1 MPSSIRLLH
10 SLIFTTV
17 LLVLSLSA
25 AAHEI
30 KPAVVDLNYYGGN
43 TELESNELIVDIVL
57 NLESLIADIGPEHEN
72 TDLSDNADYYQR
84 LRTMDSNSL
93 LMEFEAFK
101 AQFISDI
108 AITSKNGKTITLGLS
123 SIAIPPV
130 GDIKI
135 SRDSKVTLKSVLP
148 VNTTALKWQ
157 SKKLFGEVIVR
168 GNSDLIETG
177 YAALLSPGQ
186 ESDLIEFTAESKIS
200 KWRILRNYI
209 VVGFE
214 HILPKGVDHILFVI
228 GVFLLIPAWRLLA
241 IQVTVFTVAH
251 SITLALAIN
260 GYLSVSAAIVEPL
273 IALSI
278 VVICIENY
286 FTCNLS
292 KWRIITIFAFGL
304 IHGLGFASVLSAVGL
319 DTNNFWVA
327 LLGFN
332 IGVELGQLLVIAIC
346 MLGIGIWFR
355 KHPHYRNLFSKP
367 ASIIVGIVGLFWFLQ
382 RVASLL

>member
-1 MPSSIRLLH
+1 MPFSIRLLH
-10 SLIFTTV
+10 SLITTTA
-17 LLVLSLSA
+17 LLALSFA
-25 AAHEI
+25 VAAHEI
-30 KPAVVDLNYYGGN
+30 KPAVVDLNYYGGS
-43 TELESNELIVDIVL
+43 TASESNELLVDIIV

-72 TDLSDNADYYQR
+72 TDSSDNSDVYQR
-84 LRTMDSNSL
+84 LRTMDSDSL
-93 LMEFEAFK
+93 LAEFETYK
-101 AQFISDI
+101 TQFISDI
-108 AITSKNGKTITLGLS
+108 TIRSRKGKTITLALK
-123 SIAIPPV
+123 SISIPLA
-130 GDIKI
+130 GNIKI
-135 SRDSKVTLKSVLP
+135 PRDSKITLESVLP
-148 VNTTALKWQ
+148 AGTTALKWQ
-157 SKKLFGEVIVR
+157 SKPSFGEVIVR

-286 FTCNLS
+286 FTSNLS

-304 IHGLGFASVLSAVGL
+304 IHGLGFAGVLSAVGL